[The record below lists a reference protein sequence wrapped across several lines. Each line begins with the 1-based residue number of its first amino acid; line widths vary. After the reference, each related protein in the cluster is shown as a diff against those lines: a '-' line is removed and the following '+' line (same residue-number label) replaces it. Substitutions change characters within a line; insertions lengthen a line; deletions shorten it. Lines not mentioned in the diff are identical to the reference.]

1 VTNAYSEQIFAEQVA
16 LSYKLLPVG
25 IIASLINSAVVTALL
40 FNLMPP
46 FVILSWF
53 ISLLAVSIIRLLL
66 YKIAIKESAQKKRTA
81 LWANLFIAGI
91 FLSGSIWGCAAFF
104 ALFHLSLAHQI
115 LVAYVLGGM
124 AAGASSTF
132 NSIRRAY
139 FAFSIPVLLPQ
150 IIVFIISGE
159 ILSITMGG
167 MLVLFWLLI
176 TASAITNYQTTET
189 SFRLRYEREDL
200 ILSLQNAQE
209 QTVKKNAQLQKEIR
223 QRELAEAAL
232 LEEHA
237 LLEKRVEQR
246 TLELNSVNQ
255 ELTDFTHSVAHDLRS
270 PLLSIKNFAEMLD
283 EESGGSLKE
292 SSKES
297 LFYIRKSVGRMQD
310 LIRDL
315 LLLARVNRDEI
326 SKEAV
331 NLSEIVADLFKNL
344 RIQYPERDIELT
356 MQPGITAEC
365 DPRLIRIVLENLIG
379 NAWKYTGRTKSGHIE
394 FSSIKKGQELIYC
407 VKDNGVGFDM
417 RYADRLFVPFKR
429 LHSESAFPGT
439 GIGLATVHKIITRH
453 GGRIWAESTPG
464 NGAQFYFT
472 LERD

>member
-1 VTNAYSEQIFAEQVA
+1 VSNAYSEQIFAEQVA

-25 IIASLINSAVVTALL
+25 IIASLINSAVVTVLL
-40 FNLMPP
+40 FNRIPQ

-53 ISLLAVSIIRLLL
+53 ISLLAVSISRLLL
-66 YKIAIKESAQKKRTA
+66 YKIAIKESSQKKRIV
-81 LWANLFIAGI
+81 LWANLFVAGI

-104 ALFHLSLAHQI
+104 ALFNLSQAHQI

-124 AAGASSTF
+124 AAGASSTY

-159 ILSITMGG
+159 ILSIIMGG
-167 MLVLFWLLI
+167 MLILFWLLI
-176 TASAITNYQTTET
+176 TASAITNNKTTVT
-189 SFRLRYEREDL
+189 SFSLRYEREDL
-200 ILSLQNAQE
+200 ILSLQK
-209 QTVKKNAQLQKEIR
+209 VIK
-223 QRELAEAAL
+223 QRERADAAL
-232 LEEHA
+232 LEEHN

-246 TLELNSVNQ
+246 TLELKAVNQ

-270 PLLSIKNFAEMLD
+270 PLLSIKSFAEILD
-283 EESGGSLKE
+283 EESGGSLNE
-292 SSKES
+292 TSKEA
-297 LFYIRKSVGRMQD
+297 LFYIRKSVERMQD

-326 SKEAV
+326 STRTV
-331 NLSEIVADLFKNL
+331 NLSEIVADLFKTL
-344 RIQYPERDIELT
+344 KRQYPKRNVELT

-365 DPRLIRIVLENLIG
+365 DPRLIHIVLENLVG
-379 NAWKYTGRTKSGHIE
+379 NAWKYTGRTQYGHIE
-394 FSSIKKGQELIYC
+394 FSIIKQGQELIYC

-417 RYADRLFVPFKR
+417 KYADRLFVPFKR

-439 GIGLATVHKIITRH
+439 GIGLATVHKIIVRH

-472 LERD
+472 LKTD